1 MSAMSVNGYRKPR
14 RLGDK
19 MTQRIFQHW
28 KTSVGGSIGAVLL
41 WWYAQGFKIP
51 ETKQEWAATI
61 GGVLIVLLG
70 LGAKDPG
77 HTGAGG
83 DDAK

>member
-1 MSAMSVNGYRKPR
+1 MSAMSVNGSQTLRL
-14 RLGDK
+14 LGDK
-19 MTQRIFQHW
+19 MTQRIFHHW
-28 KTSVGGSIGAVLL
+28 KTSLGGGLGGVLL

-61 GGVLIVLLG
+61 GGILIVLMG

-77 HTGAGG
+77 HAGPG
-83 DDAK
+83 DENAQ

>member
-1 MSAMSVNGYRKPR
+1 
-14 RLGDK
+14 
-19 MTQRIFQHW
+19 MTQRILQHW
-28 KTSVGGSIGAVLL
+28 KTSLGGSVCGVLL